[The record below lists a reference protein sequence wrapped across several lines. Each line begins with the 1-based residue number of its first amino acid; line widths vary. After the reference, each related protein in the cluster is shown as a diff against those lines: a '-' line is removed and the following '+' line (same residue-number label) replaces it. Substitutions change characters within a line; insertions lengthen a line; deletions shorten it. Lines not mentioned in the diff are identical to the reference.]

1 MRRESLFIVHFPFVI
16 LALDTATR
24 SIGLALLDDQKLIAE
39 TMWHSENNHTV
50 ELAPNVEKLLKE
62 NQVAVRDL
70 KAIAVAIGPGSFNGV
85 RIGLGFAKG
94 LSLAR
99 DVPLIG
105 VRTLDILVYGA
116 APFNG
121 GLIPV
126 IQAGRGRI
134 IWARYKVGMRGW
146 ESASAGVVSDWERLK
161 AYAEENDRII
171 GEIDQVGSSL
181 IDPKKIESCQRRP
194 FHLAQIARE
203 RLLRG
208 DVDDA
213 ATLAPIYAHQPT
225 LGES

>member
-1 MRRESLFIVHFPFVI
+1 LFTVI
-16 LALDTATR
+16 LAVDTATR
-24 SIGLALLDDQKLIAE
+24 SIGLALLDDQKLVAE
-39 TMWHSENNHTV
+39 TIWHSENNHTV

-62 NQVAVRDL
+62 NQVAARDL
-70 KAIAVAIGPGSFNGV
+70 NAIAVAVGPGSFNGV

-105 VRTLDILVYGA
+105 VRTLDILVYGVT
-116 APFNG
+116 PFDG

-134 IWARYKVGMRGW
+134 IWSRYTFGAHGW
-146 ESASAGVVSDWERLK
+146 ESASAGAVSDWETLR
-161 AYAEENDRII
+161 AQAGGTDRII
-171 GEIDQVGSSL
+171 GEIDSAGLRL
-181 IDPKKIESCQRRP
+181 IDSSKIESSPRRP

-203 RLLRG
+203 RWMRG

-213 ATLAPIYAHQPT
+213 ATLAPIYAHAPIS
-225 LGES
+225 GES

>member
-1 MRRESLFIVHFPFVI
+1 MI

-24 SIGLALLDDQKLIAE
+24 SIGLALLDDKKLIAE

-62 NQVAVRDL
+62 NHVAVRDL

-105 VRTLDILVYGA
+105 VRTLDILVYGVTLYE
-116 APFNG
+116 G

-134 IWARYKVGMRGW
+134 IWSRYKVGQRGW
-146 ESASAGVVSDWERLK
+146 ESASAGVVSDWETLK
-161 AYAEENDRII
+161 AHAEENDRII

-181 IDPKKIESCQRRP
+181 IDSRKIESYQRRP
-194 FHLAQIARE
+194 LHLALIARE

-213 ATLAPIYAHQPT
+213 ATLAPIYAHQPAS
-225 LGES
+225 GES

>member
-1 MRRESLFIVHFPFVI
+1 LGFFCSLFIVSFVI
-16 LALDTATR
+16 FALDTATR
-24 SIGLALLDDQKLIAE
+24 SIGLALLDDDNLIAE
-39 TMWHSENNHTV
+39 MMWHSENNHTV
-50 ELAPNVEKLLKE
+50 ELAPNVESLFKAHH
-62 NQVAVRDL
+62 VAARDL
-70 KAIAVAIGPGSFNGV
+70 KAVAVAIGPGSFNGV

-105 VRTLDILVYGA
+105 VRTLDILVNGVS
-116 APFNG
+116 PFNG

-134 IWARYKVGMRGW
+134 IWARYKVGQRGW
-146 ESASAGVVSDWERLK
+146 ESASAGVVSDWATLK
-161 AYAEENDRII
+161 AHAEENDRII

-181 IDPKKIESCQRRP
+181 IDPQQIESCSRRP
-194 FHLAQIARE
+194 FYLAQIARE

-213 ATLAPIYAHQPT
+213 ATLSPIYAHQPT
-225 LGES
+225 SGES